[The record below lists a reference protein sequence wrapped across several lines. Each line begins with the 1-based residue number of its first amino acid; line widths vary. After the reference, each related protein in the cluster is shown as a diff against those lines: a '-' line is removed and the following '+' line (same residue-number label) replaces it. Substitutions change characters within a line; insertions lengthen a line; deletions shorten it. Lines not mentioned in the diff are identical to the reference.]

1 MENEFVTY
9 EQAVKLKELGFDSPC
24 FRYVYIEN
32 NKQTNEVKPRF
43 SDNFN
48 SSKLIVSIPLKQQ
61 VFRWFRNYSE
71 HYKVQSTIQEYDI
84 NNWMYSIDD
93 GVQSDIA
100 MIGFNTY
107 EEAENECIN
116 QLISLIES
124 KN

>member
-9 EQAVKLKELGFDSPC
+9 EQSVKLKGLGFNEPC
-24 FRYVYIEN
+24 FRYVYIDN

-61 VFRWFRNYSE
+61 VFRWFREVHNSISHIE
-71 HYKVQSTIQEYDI
+71 MSGDKFFWCLLWNEDLKKFTAI
-84 NNWMYSIDD
+84 NRY
-93 GVQSDIA
+93 V
-100 MIGFNTY
+100 TY
-107 EEAENECIN
+107 EEAENKCIN
-116 QLISLIES
+116 QLISLIED